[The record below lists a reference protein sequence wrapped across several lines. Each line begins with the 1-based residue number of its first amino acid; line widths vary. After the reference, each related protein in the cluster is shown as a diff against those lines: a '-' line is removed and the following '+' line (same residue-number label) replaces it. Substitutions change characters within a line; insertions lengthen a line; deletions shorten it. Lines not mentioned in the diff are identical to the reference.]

1 MKKLI
6 QLGILGMMLLG
17 IYWFLAK
24 MDWVP
29 SFGKLFGSAPVLIDE
44 TPLLIT
50 EIKQIATLMTME
62 SSDEVVVSRIRQV
75 KAGSPKKI
83 LEWISPTPIIQS
95 ERLVLIIKGKIYAG
109 TDLNQ
114 LGSGSI
120 FIAGDSV
127 SVTVPAARI
136 QDIIVNP
143 SGTEVFI
150 EEGSWS
156 QEETNQLILT
166 AKEKLGQ
173 RAIEKDIL
181 KKADEQALIMLRNFL
196 QLQGF
201 KRIRVATKST

>member
-6 QLGILGMMLLG
+6 QIGMLGLMLLG

-29 SFGKLFGSAPVLIDE
+29 SLGKLFGSAPVLIEE
-44 TPLLIT
+44 TPVLIT
-50 EIKQIATLMTME
+50 EIKQMAELMTIE

-75 KAGSPKKI
+75 KAGSPKKL
-83 LEWISPTPIIQS
+83 LEWLSPAPLIQS
-95 ERLVLIIKGKIYAG
+95 ERLVLITKGKVFAG

-127 SVTVPAARI
+127 SITIPAARML
-136 QDIIVNP
+136 DIIVNP

-156 QEETNQLILT
+156 QEETNQLIAT

-173 RAIEKDIL
+173 RATEKGIL
-181 KKADEQALIMLRNFL
+181 KKADEQALIILRNFL

-201 KRIRVATKST
+201 KRIRVATQTT

>member
-1 MKKLI
+1 MKKLF
-6 QLGILGMMLLG
+6 QLGILGLMLIG
-17 IYWFLAK
+17 MYWFLAK
-24 MDWVP
+24 MNWVP
-29 SFGKLFGSAPVLIDE
+29 SIGKLLGSAPVLIEE
-44 TPLLIT
+44 TPVLVT
-50 EIKQIATLMTME
+50 EIKQMAELMTIE

-83 LEWISPTPIIQS
+83 LEWISPAPLLQS
-95 ERLVLIIKGKIYAG
+95 ERLVLIIKGKVFAG

-114 LGSGSI
+114 LGSGGI

-127 SVTVPAARI
+127 SVTIPAARI

-166 AKEKLGQ
+166 AKEKLRQ
-173 RAIEKDIL
+173 RATEKGIL
-181 KKADEQALIMLRNFL
+181 KKADEQALIILRNFL

-201 KRIRVATKST
+201 KRIRVATQTT